1 METRHLY
8 EVKSLR
14 ASRLNIAKR
23 PKSAHISHRGEL
35 VLGLSPRANRAN
47 YGVNDSPTKYHPD
60 TRHRVVQRYCVL
72 DHTTVSAVPL
82 PPEED
87 TSMVRDSFKCK
98 VTRAGNLLPRQPS
111 VKTLRQQSSVKTL
124 QQPPSIPTLDP
135 PTIAPTSNTPTVA
148 AEPNLIAHAQ
158 HAHTTDLDDDTVRGD
173 EKEDQAA
180 DTAAPRH
187 RGAWTE
193 PPPPSKD
200 LRINDTPNRN
210 NDAATCV
217 MTKPTPTASLCL
229 SAYQA
234 RKQAEECAR
243 RLANRLSFLNMEKAR
258 AEQEAER
265 LHIEFYREQDAK
277 IAFERQ
283 KLERAARV
291 DQERQRVAAKHS
303 QAVAVQL
310 QNRSNVQ
317 ELEEDKKARDACM
330 MQAKLKAKHNVLCQ
344 HERTKRQRQLRER
357 QNRERLELAQSERLR
372 KEVEREKM
380 AKHLVAKMQAQE
392 TSLKTMLEF
401 QEHQQR
407 IDMQRC
413 FDMDSYA
420 MPDEMTPS

>member
-217 MTKPTPTASLCL
+217 MTKPTPPRRCACRRIRLENKRKSVPDASQTAS
-229 SAYQA
+229 
-234 RKQAEECAR
+234 
-243 RLANRLSFLNMEKAR
+243 MEKAR

-317 ELEEDKKARDACM
+317 VRHVHQ
-330 MQAKLKAKHNVLCQ
+330 QALNLAQ
-344 HERTKRQRQLRER
+344 QKRLAALRIKQQQKR

>member
-82 PPEED
+82 PPDED

-158 HAHTTDLDDDTVRGD
+158 HDNTTELDDDTVRGD

-187 RGAWTE
+187 WGAWTE

-243 RLANRLSFLNMEKAR
+243 RLANRLSFLN
-258 AEQEAER
+258 R

-317 ELEEDKKARDACM
+317 VR
-330 MQAKLKAKHNVLCQ
+330 H
-344 HERTKRQRQLRER
+344 R